1 MTITKVRNHRWLE
14 SDYQKIFMIFNF
26 PSNFF
31 FFSPRFFKLYTAN
44 SYLW

>member
-26 PSNFF
+26 SIK
-31 FFSPRFFKLYTAN
+31 FFSFSLRFFKLYRAN

>member
-26 PSNFF
+26 SIKFLFLVPSFF
-31 FFSPRFFKLYTAN
+31 
-44 SYLW
+44 